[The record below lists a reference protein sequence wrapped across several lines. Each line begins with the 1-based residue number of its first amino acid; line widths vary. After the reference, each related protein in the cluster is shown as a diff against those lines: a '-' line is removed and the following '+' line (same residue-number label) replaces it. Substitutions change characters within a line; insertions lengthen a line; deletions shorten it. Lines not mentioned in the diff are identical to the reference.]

1 MKAEVWR
8 RKQLNELYK
17 KSWDLIRSIVNN
29 AENYVEKYMKI
40 KFNSDGD
47 LSLKKTLKLYNMVII
62 ARSVFNDG

>member
-17 KSWDLIRSIVNN
+17 KTWDLIRSIVNN

-47 LSLKKTLKLYNMVII
+47 LSLKKALKLYNMVII

>member
-17 KSWDLIRSIVNN
+17 KTWDLIRSIVNN

-47 LSLKKTLKLYNMVII
+47 LIFKGNAKTLQHGN
-62 ARSVFNDG
+62 NC